1 MPKPHTSHRAR
12 SPEYTL
18 LGFLFSQPNYGYE
31 LHRLLITELGETW
44 HVSQSQTY
52 SILKRLETQGYISS
66 TTVEQEKLPDIQYL
80 KITPSGRSCFKV
92 WMETPTGSSV
102 RDIRLEFISR
112 LYFAQ
117 KVSPERILPMLETQI
132 TEVQNA
138 LTKLSTRQR
147 ELPDGQIFN
156 RPSLQLRIQQL
167 KSVVDWLDECRKEF
181 LYLPLELKK

>member
-1 MPKPHTSHRAR
+1 
-12 SPEYTL
+12 
-18 LGFLFSQPNYGYE
+18 
-31 LHRLLITELGETW
+31 
-44 HVSQSQTY
+44 
-52 SILKRLETQGYISS
+52 
-66 TTVEQEKLPDIQYL
+66 
-80 KITPSGRSCFKV
+80 
-92 WMETPTGSSV
+92 V

-156 RPSLQLRIQQL
+156 RLSLQLRIQQL